1 MVEQELT
8 TNYALNIWFSL
19 VSEDEGEE
27 TGYWLIEIYELMIL
41 SGDGVE
47 QEVENERKRLANK
60 TVYLTAEETEKLALG
75 SDEDFW
81 LHTDEFFDSFENIPD
96 RVENLLRELPA
107 YQMETIETQP

>member
-19 VSEDEGEE
+19 VSEDEGQE

-47 QEVENERKRLANK
+47 QEVENERRRLADK
-60 TVYLTAEETEKLALG
+60 TIYLTAEETEELSLG

-96 RVENLLRELPA
+96 RVETVLRELPA